1 MDPRHGLKGADDVNP
16 NQMIAW
22 IRLDDVILATG
33 YKTTE
38 KWKTEEFLSKKSGKN
53 VNYGVRTEAEGI
65 LGEQERNLEGLNA
78 ENWRRE

>member
-38 KWKTEEFLSKKSGKN
+38 KWKTEEFLSKKFGKN
-53 VNYGVRTEAEGI
+53 ANYGVRTEAEGI
-65 LGEQERNLEGLNA
+65 LGELEWNPEGLNP